1 MLDALYYGRTS
12 PWERLRERTHA
23 FKEISN
29 QIVAIEQHFRNLL
42 SPEEF
47 KKFEELQGLWGQA
60 EAIESANLFGY
71 AFSTGALMM
80 IDVLIM
86 REMIDQTRKQITRKE
101 RIAKRRSSLSPFRL
115 SGLSLK
121 SHDPSQRAN
130 GMLAVAGGIVI
141 TFTKELPILIT
152 GG

>member
-1 MLDALYYGRTS
+1 
-12 PWERLRERTHA
+12 
-23 FKEISN
+23 
-29 QIVAIEQHFRNLL
+29 
-42 SPEEF
+42 
-47 KKFEELQGLWGQA
+47 
-60 EAIESANLFGY
+60 
-71 AFSTGALMM
+71 MM

>member
-60 EAIESANLFGY
+60 EAIESANVFEH
-71 AFSTGALMM
+71 AFRTGALMI
-80 IDVLIM
+80 IDVFCY
-86 REMIDQTRKQITRKE
+86 EEND
-101 RIAKRRSSLSPFRL
+101 
-115 SGLSLK
+115 
-121 SHDPSQRAN
+121 
-130 GMLAVAGGIVI
+130 
-141 TFTKELPILIT
+141 
-152 GG
+152 